1 MRTFIRLVVLG
12 PVVAGAIVAAALA
25 IILAAPAGAG
35 AQGSPER
42 IVSYDTTFT
51 IQGDGSVLVNEQI
64 VYDFGSGMRHGII
77 REIPVRS
84 RYNGSYDR
92 LYPLTVRSVQS
103 PDAPAQYKVDN
114 NGSVASIRIGDPGVL
129 ITGVHTYR
137 LTYVLRG
144 ALNAFASHDE
154 LYWNATGNQWGVPID
169 QATVRVSA
177 PVAVTRAVCFAGP
190 AGSTSSC
197 QQGGI
202 TDGVAHFTQAGLGP
216 HEGVTVAVAIPTGV
230 VVPARPV
237 LQERWAFQR
246 AFAATPATLG
256 VSGGLLLVLIM
267 AGTVVVL
274 VKRRDRRPPVPVAGV
289 PWETSGGSDQPVIEA
304 EPPEGLRPA
313 QAGVLLTGVAG
324 AREITGTIVDL
335 AVRGYLRIE
344 DIPWIPWTAR
354 DLRLVRLEEPS
365 GTSGYL
371 LDYERILLDGL
382 FEDAGE
388 ESEDAEE
395 ESGDAVAEPG
405 DAVAEP
411 RDAVADSGAVSVRL
425 SKLAIAGSLRQVRKA
440 LYAEAADLGWFTG
453 RPDRVRRRWRVTGWL
468 VFVIS
473 VILLLAVAGTSH
485 AGLVPIPLV
494 LAGLATIAG
503 ARWMPART
511 AKGKYLAARLR
522 RFRDHIRAAAVS
534 QAHPAGHGDV
544 LFDYLPY
551 AIVFMCTDEWATV
564 TAALTAVDQTPSWY
578 RSSRPLG
585 VSDLALLARSSY
597 YFTHHHTAAH
607 TAAGWVSS
615 GSSGSGGSG
624 FSGGFS
630 GGGGGGGG
638 GGSW

>member
-1 MRTFIRLVVLG
+1 MRTFLRLVLLG

-25 IILAAPAGAG
+25 VILAAPAGAG

-42 IVSYDTTFT
+42 IVSYDTAFT
-51 IQGDGSVLVNEQI
+51 IQSDGSVLVNEQI
-64 VYDFGSGMRHGII
+64 VYDFGSDMRHGII

-103 PDAPAQYKVDN
+103 PDAPAQYKVEN

-129 ITGVHTYR
+129 ITGMHTYR

-154 LYWNATGNQWGVPID
+154 LYWNATGNQWGVPIG

-190 AGSTSSC
+190 RGSTSSC

-216 HEGVTVAVAIPTGV
+216 HEGVTVAVAIPAGV

-237 LQERWAFQR
+237 LQERWSFQR
-246 AFAATPATLG
+246 AFAATPDMLG
-256 VSGGLLLVLIM
+256 VSGGLLLILVI
-267 AGTVVVL
+267 AGAVIVL
-274 VKRRDRRPPVPVAGV
+274 VKHRDRRPPVPAAGL
-289 PWETSGGSDQPVIEA
+289 PWETAGGSDQPAIEA
-304 EPPEGLRPA
+304 GPPEGLRPA
-313 QAGVLLTGVAG
+313 QAGVLLTGLAG
-324 AREITGTIVDL
+324 SREITGTIVDL

-344 DIPWIPWTAR
+344 DVPGAAASR
-354 DLRLVRLEEPS
+354 DLQLVRLGEPS
-365 GTSGYL
+365 GQGGYL

-382 FEDAGE
+382 FEDAAQ
-388 ESEDAEE
+388 EST
-395 ESGDAVAEPG
+395 

-411 RDAVADSGAVSVRL
+411 RDAGADSGTVSVRL
-425 SKLAIAGSLRQVRKA
+425 SSLSMGWSLRQVRNA
-440 LYAEAADLGWFTG
+440 LYADAAGLGWFTG
-453 RPDRVRRRWRVTGWL
+453 RPDRVRRRWRVAGWL

-473 VILLLAVAGTSH
+473 VLLLLLVAIGGDG
-485 AGLVPIPLV
+485 GLLPIPLV
-494 LAGLATIAG
+494 LAGLAMIVG
-503 ARWMPART
+503 ARWMPVRT

-534 QAHPAGHGDV
+534 QAHPAGHDDV
-544 LFDYLPY
+544 LFGYLPY
-551 AIVFMCTDEWATV
+551 AIVFRCTDDWATV
-564 TAALTAVDQTPSWY
+564 TAALTEADQTPSWY

-585 VSDLALLARSSY
+585 VGDMALLARSA
-597 YFTHHHTAAH
+597 YFFTYHHAAAH
-607 TAAGWVSS
+607 SVTTWSPTSA
-615 GSSGSGGSG
+615 SGGSG